1 MELLQQGE
9 GQVEDRRRRI
19 KELLIKGKVLASLMK
34 KDSGGGKER
43 SVGTC
48 SQTRMLGFAWNA
60 LTH

>member
-9 GQVEDRRRRI
+9 GQG
-19 KELLIKGKVLASLMK
+19 LIKGKVLASLMK